1 VYNINV
7 YNTSAESNVM
17 KPLRKG
23 ILMLDHAMRV
33 TFGITFRKEAL
44 INIALIVLRRK
55 ATWRKEHEGF

>member
-7 YNTSAESNVM
+7 YNNSAESNAM

-23 ILMLDHAMRV
+23 ILMLDHAMRF

-44 INIALIVLRRK
+44 INIAQILLRGKVR
-55 ATWRKEHEGF
+55 WRKEHEGF